1 MAHSGHRTTTT
12 RRRRNSY
19 CNIKFYS
26 HDVKPMCVLCN
37 ALGASCKMNFIWLT
51 RNEKMYKKCTEQ
63 KNYSKH
69 NCKKTDS
76 VWEHSLF
83 DTAVDAE
90 SSCLFINIYMLD

>member
-1 MAHSGHRTTTT
+1 MGTEQQQLEEEEIHIAILSFT
-12 RRRRNSY
+12 RD
-19 CNIKFYS
+19 
-26 HDVKPMCVLCN
+26 DVKPMCTLCN
-37 ALGASCKMNFIWLT
+37 ALCASCKMNFIWLT

-83 DTAVDAE
+83 G
-90 SSCLFINIYMLD
+90 LFIYVGLICSNV